1 MHCWHDVE
9 AMFATLVQYSQRG
22 GSVISTIGAARVVTH
37 YMHIVQAYVIVFSV
51 LGTNFFLLPLFYSL
65 DIKGKGDIYGIL
77 TKMCM
82 CAFEVCALLGSLKH
96 MRVILNSA

>member
-1 MHCWHDVE
+1 
-9 AMFATLVQYSQRG
+9 
-22 GSVISTIGAARVVTH
+22 
-37 YMHIVQAYVIVFSV
+37 MHIVQAYVIVFSV

-65 DIKGKGDIYGIL
+65 DIKGKCDIYGIL

-96 MRVILNSA
+96 MQVILNSA